1 MSEARQDMAAAGAA
15 EQRIRRV
22 GVLIVL
28 AVFVGFGTWAVL
40 APLSSAAH
48 ATGVVSVDS
57 YRKTVQHL
65 EGGIVHAINVRDGQR
80 VRRGELLI
88 TLDSTQ
94 ASSQFEVVR
103 GQYYAGLAREA
114 RLIAQR
120 DGRATLVVPAELAAH
135 MGDPRVHESVAL
147 QEETFRA
154 RRAVYVN
161 EADALREKI
170 GQLKAQIT
178 GVRAQ
183 TAGREQLVASY
194 SGELED
200 FRKLLA
206 DGYADKQRVRE
217 LERSVAEARAQY
229 GELVAN
235 MASIE
240 LQVSE
245 TKLRILQLQR
255 DFQREV
261 AQELAEVQNQLYEVR
276 ARLQSLQ
283 STLTRTDIRAPYTG
297 VVLNLTVHAVGGV
310 IAPAEKLMDIVPQG
324 EKLVIEARI
333 VPLDI
338 DRVRV
343 GQLADVKFPAFKSH
357 KMPRIEGTL
366 VSVSADSLVDQKSEN
381 PVSYYLARIEVTPA
395 GLAMLRGQNYH
406 LVAGMPADVLIKT
419 GERSLF
425 NYLVEPL
432 SDLARRALIEQ

>member
-1 MSEARQDMAAAGAA
+1 MSEARQDMAAASAA
-15 EQRIRRV
+15 ERRIRRV

-103 GQYYAGLAREA
+103 GQYYAALAREA

-120 DGRATLVVPAELAAH
+120 DGRAAVVVPAELAAH

-217 LERSVAEARAQY
+217 LERNVAEAQAQY

-324 EKLVIEARI
+324 EKLVIEARV

-343 GQLADVKFPAFKSH
+343 GQLADVKFPAFKNR

-395 GLAMLRGQNYH
+395 GLAMLRGQNYN

-432 SDLARRALIEQ
+432 SDMARRALIEQ